1 MSGLRVK
8 KWQLLLRKQWQAITT
23 FNSSDRRWQL
33 PFTAALASGLPMLL
47 AAMLGHIEF
56 GLAAALGG
64 MVFLHINKS
73 PLSQRMVRLMVCA
86 FGMIACYT
94 VGVFSQFIPLIV
106 IPIIIVTTIVVAMI
120 MRFYDLGPPGALF
133 FVMALSIGAYTP
145 IPFDKAP
152 GMIGLLSLGCI
163 FAVLLAFLYSLYILR
178 VEPAQVLASQP
189 ALSYNYIIYEPV
201 VIGVSVGASL
211 LLAHLLQ
218 MERAYWVPISCVA
231 VIQGA
236 SLQAVWV
243 RQLLRI
249 IGTGLGVWLAFAIFS
264 LPITP
269 ITVALLIML
278 LTFLVEILVVRHY
291 GIAAV
296 FFTPLTLLLAESANI
311 NAGGNVN
318 DIAWARFYDTLLGC
332 AIGLVGALCIYQ
344 KNLRGRL
351 MPLLQ
356 KLIPDYFALPNP
368 AQASPNTAPAP
379 PAK

>member
-1 MSGLRVK
+1 MSGLRIK

-106 IPIIIVTTIVVAMI
+106 IPIIIATTIVVAMI

-163 FAVLLAFLYSLYILR
+163 FAVLLA
-178 VEPAQVLASQP
+178 
-189 ALSYNYIIYEPV
+189 
-201 VIGVSVGASL
+201 
-211 LLAHLLQ
+211 
-218 MERAYWVPISCVA
+218 
-231 VIQGA
+231 
-236 SLQAVWV
+236 
-243 RQLLRI
+243 
-249 IGTGLGVWLAFAIFS
+249 
-264 LPITP
+264 
-269 ITVALLIML
+269 
-278 LTFLVEILVVRHY
+278 
-291 GIAAV
+291 
-296 FFTPLTLLLAESANI
+296 ESANI

-332 AIGLVGALCIYQ
+332 AIGLIGALCIYQ
-344 KNLRGRL
+344 KALRGRL

-368 AQASPNTAPAP
+368 AQASPSTAPKP